1 MRKSRNLIG
10 LYLVAVITFIFIAW
24 LPQAQ
29 GTEELNIE
37 KPAIEGQ
44 TETNKI
50 NINTASIEELT
61 QLQGIGDEYAKG
73 IVEYRELHGLFT
85 KPEDIMNVKGIGQ
98 VTFEKIKDSIVVE

>member
-37 KPAIEGQ
+37 KPAVEGL
-44 TETNKI
+44 TGMNKI

-98 VTFEKIKDSIVVE
+98 VTFEKIKDLIVVE